1 MIKTV
6 QNIVFF
12 WFIALILVSC
22 VTQKA
27 CDRRFPPIIKTE
39 TVIRDTTIVTET
51 TRFDT
56 IHVIH
61 ESHDTVFFHD
71 VETQI
76 KIKYVNLP
84 GDSIFIQAECPP
96 DTVIVT
102 KEIVTNNIE
111 ERPKRLIDSNGF
123 AWIGALFILGLL
135 LIAAGYFIK
144 QLKR

>member
-1 MIKTV
+1 MKKGVT
-6 QNIVFF
+6 NIAFF
-12 WFIALILVSC
+12 LIVLSILPSC
-22 VTQKA
+22 VTQRA
-27 CDRRFPPIIKTE
+27 CDRKFPPVTNTE
-39 TVIRDTTIVTET
+39 TIIRDTTIVTET

-102 KEIVTNNIE
+102 KEIKTINTE
-111 ERPKRLIDSNGF
+111 TRPKAFFDRAGF
-123 AWIGALFILGLL
+123 VWIVGLFILGMI

-144 QLKR
+144 QLKS